1 MFWCLEE
8 RTQQSMMAFCNHTL
22 RANHR
27 IYPDINTI
35 FISLQSAPST
45 PKLRSDI
52 LKRLH
57 IESISQSQ
65 PFRNRKVRKKTDI
78 QRTAYQ
84 KVGFGLLGGTGVIYH
99 PIWISQYRV
108 KLSERTRSRSVK
120 MSGQVYVRSLFS
132 FVSSTENMLWGD
144 VICVLETL
152 R

>member
-1 MFWCLEE
+1 MNFSLYVLSILIVCIGVSVKLDKVSLDVLML
-8 RTQQSMMAFCNHTL
+8 RGKNTTINDGICNHTL

-99 PIWISQYRV
+99 PI
-108 KLSERTRSRSVK
+108 
-120 MSGQVYVRSLFS
+120 
-132 FVSSTENMLWGD
+132 
-144 VICVLETL
+144 
-152 R
+152 